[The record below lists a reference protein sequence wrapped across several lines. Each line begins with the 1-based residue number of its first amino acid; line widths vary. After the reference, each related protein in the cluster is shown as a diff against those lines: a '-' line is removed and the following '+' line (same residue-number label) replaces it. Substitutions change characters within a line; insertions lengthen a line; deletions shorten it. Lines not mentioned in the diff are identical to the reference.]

1 MRIFFYL
8 FILFLFN
15 ITMTTTAGELKI
27 NVKNIVNN
35 LGSIHYALYDN
46 PNFFQ
51 TNKVRYMEEIKE

>member
-27 NVKNIVNN
+27 NVKNILNN
-35 LGSIHYALYDN
+35 IGSIHYALYDN
-46 PNFFQ
+46 PNFFP